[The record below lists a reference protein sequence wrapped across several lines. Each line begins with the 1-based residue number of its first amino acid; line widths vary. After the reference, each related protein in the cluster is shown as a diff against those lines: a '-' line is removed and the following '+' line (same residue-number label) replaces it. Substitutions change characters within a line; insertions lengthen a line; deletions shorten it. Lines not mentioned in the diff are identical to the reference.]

1 MYHILEGFAEELN
14 LDSPKA
20 IAESKMHV
28 NNLR

>member
-1 MYHILEGFAEELN
+1 MYHSILEGSAEELN

-28 NNLR
+28 I